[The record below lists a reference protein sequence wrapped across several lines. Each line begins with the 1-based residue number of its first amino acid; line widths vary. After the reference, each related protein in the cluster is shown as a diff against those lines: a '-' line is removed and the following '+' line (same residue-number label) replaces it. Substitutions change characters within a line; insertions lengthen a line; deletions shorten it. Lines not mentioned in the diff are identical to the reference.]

1 MAGHR
6 DYPSGRDGVD
16 ASRSPIF
23 YNESVMS
30 GGLSYGL
37 VAEHIHRSASCLC
50 RFSGSF
56 FSFQAHHDALDLSF
70 ALDGVTTMLSFDLQ
84 HVLDLIEGHAKLE

>member
-1 MAGHR
+1 MSVWPHTGGTGQTLAGEPAVAVLTAR
-6 DYPSGRDGVD
+6 NCDRGIEGRTTAIIPAVEME

-37 VAEHIHRSASCLC
+37 VAEHIHSSAS
-50 RFSGSF
+50 RR
-56 FSFQAHHDALDLSF
+56 LS
-70 ALDGVTTMLSFDLQ
+70 
-84 HVLDLIEGHAKLE
+84 